1 MVDFAMDVYRS
12 LFAEKEIPHSKWW
25 CCSVAYPGFSRA
37 ETYTTLHTSFKIDLS
52 VNLVLQPF
60 LVLGYWLL
68 VYSVVASN
76 DFLSLSCVSA
86 EGEEVRG
93 CGPAKAAAV
102 RDRTHCEDVWRS
114 WDNKAD
120 AVNQVESV
128 ISYSKHILQLYLIT
142 VPKQILCQTWG
153 VCKIYWLLG

>member
-1 MVDFAMDVYRS
+1 MVLS
-12 LFAEKEIPHSKWW
+12 GL
-25 CCSVAYPGFSRA
+25 SRFLQSWNIHYS
-37 ETYTTLHTSFKIDLS
+37 THLFKIDLS

-60 LVLGYWLL
+60 LVLAYWLL
-68 VYSVVASN
+68 V
-76 DFLSLSCVSA
+76 FSCVSA
-86 EGEEVRG
+86 EGEEDRG

-102 RDRTHCEDVWRS
+102 RDRTHREDVWRP

-128 ISYSKHILQLYLIT
+128 ISYSKHIIQLYLIS
-142 VPKQILCQTWG
+142 VPKQILCQGWG